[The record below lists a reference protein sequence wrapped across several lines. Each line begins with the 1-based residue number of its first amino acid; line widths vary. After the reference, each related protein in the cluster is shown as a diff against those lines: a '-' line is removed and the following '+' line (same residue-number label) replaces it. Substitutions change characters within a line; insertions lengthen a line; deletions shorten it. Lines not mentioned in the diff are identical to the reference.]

1 MHWLQLVSLANSQP
15 AASSPEGAGGLA
27 QRGSRSFENTKPSQQ
42 GPRGSRNSGSRR
54 ACTAGAPLPLPGV
67 PTSHS
72 PSHEVEAR
80 KEAARAAKL
89 AEAAEH
95 RREETFGVLTI
106 CFMVVSVSKRCSTK
120 RTRTMVSVSLL
131 KRRGVNPQIALV
143 FTSASVAE
151 VRRRT
156 TSATVFSRR
165 STHSQVVL
173 PELRIRLLR
182 GLVLLFQPSSVSQ
195 Q

>member
-1 MHWLQLVSLANSQP
+1 MMHWLQLVSLANSQP

-120 RTRTMVSVSLL
+120 KNANNGICFASQE
-131 KRRGVNPQIALV
+131 KRCESTNCPRLHICIGCGGPKAHNECHCLQPKINALPSG
-143 FTSASVAE
+143 SA
-151 VRRRT
+151 
-156 TSATVFSRR
+156 
-165 STHSQVVL
+165 
-173 PELRIRLLR
+173 
-182 GLVLLFQPSSVSQ
+182 
-195 Q
+195 